1 MSISGTMP
9 PQLPFGADHA
19 DADLDTFLARYDAPV
34 PPDGLVPRIVGAAP
48 LHPQIGAAPR
58 VERSS
63 SATIVPLLR
72 VVPSA
77 SSMPGA
83 APARSTA
90 LWRGVW
96 PMAGGAAIGAV
107 AAGLAV
113 FALVGSPDSPPDMAT
128 GRATRTFA
136 DARVAVTPAPLRLA
150 ATTSAGPAIA
160 PGAAP
165 SMQPV
170 PAQASTPREAAPA
183 DAAPLDATDADA
195 TVTPVDPDRARLAA
209 QSPELRPG
217 PVVPAGAAF
226 GPELGAASGA
236 MPGSAGQGGAM
247 GPTLPQGYGFSAAIG
262 GGGGLPGAAGLNR
275 DGMAGMPHGE
285 MPGRLPG
292 H

>member
-9 PQLPFGADHA
+9 PHLPFGADHA
-19 DADLDTFLARYDAPV
+19 EADLDTFLARYDAPV
-34 PPDGLVPRIVGAAP
+34 PPDGLVPRIIGAVP

-58 VERSS
+58 VEQSS

-72 VVPSA
+72 VVPPA
-77 SSMPGA
+77 SLTPGA
-83 APARSTA
+83 APGRSTA
-90 LWRGVW
+90 RWRGVW

-113 FALVGSPDSPPDMAT
+113 FALVGSPDGTTDMPSE
-128 GRATRTFA
+128 RATRTYA
-136 DARVAVTPAPLRLA
+136 EARVAATPAPLRLA
-150 ATTSAGPAIA
+150 GMAGTATAVA
-160 PGAAP
+160 PGSAP
-165 SMQPV
+165 LSAQ
-170 PAQASTPREAAPA
+170 PAQALAPRPNAPA

-209 QSPELRPG
+209 QSPEVRPV
-217 PVVPAGAAF
+217 PVVPAGTAF

-247 GPTLPQGYGFSAAIG
+247 GPILPQGYGFSAAIG
-262 GGGGLPGAAGLNR
+262 GGGGLPGAAGLSR